1 MSNKRNRIERW
12 LDRHNHTMEFIRTL
26 VAITVLLLQVVILIR
41 LFEKYKSELLQ
52 NGLRITTL
60 T

>member
-26 VAITVLLLQVVILIR
+26 VAITVLLLQIIILIR
-41 LFEKYKSELLQ
+41 LFEK
-52 NGLRITTL
+52 
-60 T
+60 

>member
-1 MSNKRNRIERW
+1 MVIYNMSKKRNNIERW

-41 LFEKYKSELLQ
+41 LFEK
-52 NGLRITTL
+52 
-60 T
+60 